1 MAQNDGA
8 GVINGVQGNLHSN
21 LHKMIM
27 PSILSEAFNFLPF
40 VPKPVLCLRKVQ
52 QQQQQQVVHF
62 YPSCHGKSYGFTTI
76 SVHSGV
82 SFVGV
87 GYHIHYD
94 RYGRQQAKSQL
105 WGDGCANQYNVV
117 PIFLSVS
124 WFCFFLVCRWSA
136 LVQSFSSAYNPPTG
150 LLIPA
155 GGGQRSRWAE
165 VGGCEKWET
174 TYSGT

>member
-8 GVINGVQGNLHSN
+8 GVINGVQGNLHTN

-40 VPKPVLCLRKVQ
+40 VPKHVLCLRKVQ
-52 QQQQQQVVHF
+52 QQQVIHF

-87 GYHIHYD
+87 GYHIQYD
-94 RYGRQQAKSQL
+94 RYGRQQAKIQL
-105 WGDGCANQYNVV
+105 
-117 PIFLSVS
+117 
-124 WFCFFLVCRWSA
+124 
-136 LVQSFSSAYNPPTG
+136 
-150 LLIPA
+150 
-155 GGGQRSRWAE
+155 
-165 VGGCEKWET
+165 
-174 TYSGT
+174 